1 MKSDV
6 ITIDNRGNGFEA
18 ALSEAEAAA
27 KYRGLDS
34 KQTLQ
39 LRILT
44 EELLGMV
51 HSITGEMSCTFWV
64 DSEGKAFT
72 LHLAT
77 NTFMDATKRYQL
89 ISVSTE
95 NKNEAAKGFL
105 GFLRDKFET
114 AILSDGGASGVW
126 YDMNGMP
133 LDEAPETEEWDRY
146 ERSILRRLAD
156 EIKISVRGGAVDM
169 EVLKA
174 F

>member
-6 ITIDNRGNGFEA
+6 ITIDNKGNGFEL

-27 KYRGLDS
+27 KYRGLDD

-51 HSITGEMSCTFWV
+51 RSITGEMSCTFWI
-64 DSEGKAFT
+64 DSEDKAFT

-77 NTFMDATKRYQL
+77 KTVMDAVKRYQL

-114 AILSDGGASGVW
+114 AILSSDDGVW

-133 LDEAPETEEWDRY
+133 MDEAPETEEWDRY
-146 ERSILRRLAD
+146 ERSILRQLSD
-156 EIKISVRGGAVDM
+156 QIKISVRGSAVDR
-169 EVLKA
+169 EVMKA

>member
-1 MKSDV
+1 
-6 ITIDNRGNGFEA
+6 
-18 ALSEAEAAA
+18 
-27 KYRGLDS
+27 
-34 KQTLQ
+34 
-39 LRILT
+39 
-44 EELLGMV
+44 
-51 HSITGEMSCTFWV
+51 MSCTFWI
-64 DSEGKAFT
+64 DSEDKVFT

-77 NTFMDATKRYQL
+77 KTVMDAVKRYQL

-114 AILSDGGASGVW
+114 AILSSDDGVW

-133 LDEAPETEEWDRY
+133 MDEAPETEEWDRY

>member
-6 ITIDNRGNGFEA
+6 ITIDNRGGGFEA

-27 KYRGLDS
+27 KFRGLDNR
-34 KQTLQ
+34 QTLR

-51 HSITGEMSCTFWV
+51 RSITGESSCTFWIE
-64 DSEGKAFT
+64 SEDRTFT

-77 NTFMDATKRYQL
+77 KTVMDAVKRYQL
-89 ISVSTE
+89 ISVSKE

-114 AILSDGGASGVW
+114 ALLSDVGGSVW
-126 YDMNGMP
+126 YDMNGTP

-156 EIKISVRGGAVDM
+156 DIRISVRGGAVDM
-169 EVLKA
+169 EVVKA

>member
-1 MKSDV
+1 MRSD
-6 ITIDNRGNGFEA
+6 IINIDNQGNGFES
-18 ALSEAEAAA
+18 ALSQAESVA
-27 KYRGLDS
+27 KFRGLDARE
-34 KQTLQ
+34 TIR

-44 EELLGMV
+44 EELLGV
-51 HSITGEMSCTFWV
+51 VRSLTGEMSGTFWI

-72 LHLAT
+72 LHLST
-77 NTFMDATKRYQL
+77 KTKMDAIKRYQL
-89 ISVSTE
+89 ISSSTA
-95 NKNEAAKGFL
+95 NKNEASKGFL
-105 GFLRDKFET
+105 GFLRDKFES
-114 AILSDGGASGVW
+114 AILSDGGVVL

-156 EIKISVRGGAVDM
+156 EIKISVRGGAVEM

>member
-6 ITIDNRGNGFEA
+6 INIDNRGNGFEA
-18 ALSEAEAAA
+18 ALSETEAAA
-27 KYRGLDS
+27 KYRDLDS

-51 HSITGEMSCTFWV
+51 RNITGEMSCTFWI
-64 DSEGKAFT
+64 DSEDRAFT

-77 NTFMDATKRYQL
+77 KTVMDAIKRYQL
-89 ISVSTE
+89 ISVSKE
-95 NKNEAAKGFL
+95 KKNEAAKGFL
-105 GFLRDKFET
+105 GFLRDRFET
-114 AILSDGGASGVW
+114 AILSDDGGSVW
-126 YDMNGMP
+126 YDMNEMP

-156 EIKISVRGGAVDM
+156 DIKISVRGGAVDM
-169 EVLKA
+169 EVLKV

>member
-1 MKSDV
+1 M
-6 ITIDNRGNGFEA
+6 
-18 ALSEAEAAA
+18 
-27 KYRGLDS
+27 
-34 KQTLQ
+34 
-39 LRILT
+39 
-44 EELLGMV
+44 LGS
-51 HSITGEMSCTFWV
+51 HGV

-72 LHLAT
+72 LHLTTKTA
-77 NTFMDATKRYQL
+77 MDAIKRYQL

-126 YDMNGMP
+126 YDMNGIP

>member
-6 ITIDNRGNGFEA
+6 ITIDNKGNGFEL

-27 KYRGLDS
+27 KYRGLDD

-51 HSITGEMSCTFWV
+51 RSITGEMSCTFWI
-64 DSEGKAFT
+64 DSEDKAFT

-77 NTFMDATKRYQL
+77 KTVMDAVKRYQL

-114 AILSDGGASGVW
+114 AILSSDDGVW

-133 LDEAPETEEWDRY
+133 MDEAPETEEWDRY
-146 ERSILRRLAD
+146 ERSILRQLSD
-156 EIKISVRGGAVDM
+156 QIKISVRGSAVDM
-169 EVLKA
+169 EVMKA